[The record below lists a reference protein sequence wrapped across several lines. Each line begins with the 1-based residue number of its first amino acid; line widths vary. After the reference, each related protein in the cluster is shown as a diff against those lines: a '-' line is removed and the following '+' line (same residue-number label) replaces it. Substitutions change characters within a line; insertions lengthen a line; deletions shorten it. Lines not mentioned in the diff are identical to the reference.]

1 MKEIIKNM
9 EKDMEI
15 QPRNI
20 EFPMER
26 TYNMWTRN
34 KDQRV
39 NGRKLADPKRLSL
52 NI

>member
-1 MKEIIKNM
+1 
-9 EKDMEI
+9 MEI

-26 TYNMWTRN
+26 TYNNMWTRN

-39 NGRKLADPKRLSL
+39 NRRKLADPKKLSL